1 MKIEGSAV
9 RQGMIIEY
17 KDKLWRVVKH
27 EIRTPGNLH
36 AFNQVELR
44 DIKSGNKDNVRFGQS
59 DTVDRIYIESRAC
72 NFMYADGD
80 ILHFMDNESYEQ
92 FEMNAD
98 ALGDQRPF
106 LQENMTVD
114 IEMFDGTPVNIR
126 LPDTV
131 VVTLVEADA
140 VVKGQTA
147 SSSYKPAMAENGVR
161 VMVPPYIAAGEKVVV
176 KTEDASFVERYK
188 EK

>member
-1 MKIEGSAV
+1 MRIEGTAV

-36 AFNQVELR
+36 AFNQLELR
-44 DIKSGNKDNVRFGQS
+44 DIKTGNKDNVRFGQS
-59 DTVDRIYIESRAC
+59 DAVERIYIESRAC
-72 NFMYADGD
+72 NYLYADED
-80 ILHFMDNESYEQ
+80 VLHFMDNESYEQ
-92 FEMNAD
+92 FEMAAD
-98 ALGDQRPF
+98 TLGEQLPF
-106 LQENMTVD
+106 LTENMTVQV
-114 IEMFDGTPVNIR
+114 EMFDGIPVNIS

-131 VVTLVEADA
+131 VVTLAEADA

-147 SSSYKPAMAENGVR
+147 SSSYKPAIAENGVR
-161 VMVPPYIAAGEKVVV
+161 IMVPPYIAAGEKVVV
-176 KTEDASFVERYK
+176 KTADASFVERYK